1 MRVYA
6 IADPHLSRVHP
17 KPMTVFG
24 AGWEGHPEAFFRGWR
39 EVVGEEDL
47 VVVPGDISW
56 AMRLSEAIPD
66 LLDLARLPGRK
77 VLLKGNHDYWWPSI
91 SRLRA
96 ALPPG
101 MYALQNDALVV
112 DGVAVAGTRGWQYPP
127 QTPEDEKVFARE
139 VERLKLSLKALE
151 GQPYRHL
158 VVAFHFPPSAPGGGL
173 APPGARRRGPPPGH
187 RLRPPP
193 RGRPRQAAA
202 KLPGHPPPPGGGGRP
217 PLPAQAGS
225 GSGLRLYSVHALAA
239 RGARGGGPLPGHAP
253 GTAGGVR
260 GLRVPLPGAPGG
272 HGPP

>member
-127 QTPEDEKVFARE
+127 QRPEDEKVFAR
-139 VERLKLSLKALE
+139 
-151 GQPYRHL
+151 
-158 VVAFHFPPSAPGGGL
+158 
-173 APPGARRRGPPPGH
+173 
-187 RLRPPP
+187 
-193 RGRPRQAAA
+193 
-202 KLPGHPPPPGGGGRP
+202 
-217 PLPAQAGS
+217 
-225 GSGLRLYSVHALAA
+225 
-239 RGARGGGPLPGHAP
+239 
-253 GTAGGVR
+253 
-260 GLRVPLPGAPGG
+260 
-272 HGPP
+272 